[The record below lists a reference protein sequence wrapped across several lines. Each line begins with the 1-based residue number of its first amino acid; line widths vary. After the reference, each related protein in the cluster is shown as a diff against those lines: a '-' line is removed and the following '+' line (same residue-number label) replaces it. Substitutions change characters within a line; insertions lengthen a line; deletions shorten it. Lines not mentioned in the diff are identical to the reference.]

1 MQSRNLRKFSERVNS
16 NALFHFLLNLQICG
30 IRPSDRKIA
39 VGKPQDAH
47 LHFDSDSHQQSLCVV
62 LVFGQ
67 DERCDWLE
75 DCLSGVPVV
84 RRGTLWGGVEAS
96 SLSIWP
102 LRFLW

>member
-1 MQSRNLRKFSERVNS
+1 VNS
-16 NALFHFLLNLQICG
+16 NALFHFLLNPQICG
-30 IRPSDRKIA
+30 IRPSDRKIV

-84 RRGTLWGGVEAS
+84 RRGTLWGGKLRLHHCRFG
-96 SLSIWP
+96 LSDFCGETFSTT
-102 LRFLW
+102 FL